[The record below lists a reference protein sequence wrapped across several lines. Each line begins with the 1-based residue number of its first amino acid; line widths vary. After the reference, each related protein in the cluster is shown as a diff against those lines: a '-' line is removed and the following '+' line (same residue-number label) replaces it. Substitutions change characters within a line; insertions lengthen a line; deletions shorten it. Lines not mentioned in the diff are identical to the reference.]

1 MDIRLKFIFN
11 TLLGLSLGLLIGAFT
26 TAFLATDVQL
36 SSRIWII
43 FQFLGS
49 GLMGVVGMG
58 GTIVYDL
65 EDWSLLKATLVHYIC
80 SFATMFALSELL
92 GWYDHSTLWIVFIMF
107 SIAYLL
113 IWTMN
118 YLNWK
123 VQIRQLNKNLEIM
136 QSLPDQAEDSEDLE
150 DLLH

>member
-26 TAFLATDVQL
+26 TAFLANDVQL

-65 EDWSLLKATLVHYIC
+65 EDWSLLKATLVHYIL
-80 SFATMFALSELL
+80 SFSTMFVLSELL
-92 GWYDHSTLWIVFIMF
+92 GWFDHNILGIVFIAF
-107 SIAYLL
+107 SIVYLF
-113 IWTMN
+113 IWTAN

-123 VQIRQLNKNLEIM
+123 LQIGQLNRDLEIM
-136 QSLPDQAEDSEDLE
+136 QSLPDRDEDSEDL
-150 DLLH
+150 LP